1 MAASPRP
8 YLAKPRPRRRH
19 DLGERAELGDQRLG
33 ERLDVAARD
42 GAEQHQL
49 QQLVFG
55 DGVGSAAE
63 EAFPQPLA
71 MAEIMRR
78 AFGGAAVVVALA
90 RLVLQNLGY
99 TN

>member
-1 MAASPRP
+1 
-8 YLAKPRPRRRH
+8 
-19 DLGERAELGDQRLG
+19 
-33 ERLDVAARD
+33 
-42 GAEQHQL
+42 
-49 QQLVFG
+49 
-55 DGVGSAAE
+55 
-63 EAFPQPLA
+63 